1 MKITIARLAYVALA
15 IPVLLLSSAAAQVP
29 GGQAEEPKVDTIP
42 VSKLSFK
49 PVKLT
54 DSVYILNGIAPAPAG
69 TTVSGGRFGGNIGVL
84 TGPDGIFM
92 VDAQYP
98 PKEISEKV
106 LAAIRTFSN
115 APIKFLVNT
124 HFHGDHTGGNEF
136 FAKMG
141 ATVMSTP
148 PLRDRL
154 VNQNGYPVGGR
165 PTVTYNA
172 PVTYF
177 MNGEEIQIIPAFP
190 AHTDGDSFIY
200 FKNADVFM
208 MGDIGRASFPN
219 GNRAAGGG
227 DTDGLIRAFGM
238 AIGMGGPNTKYITGH
253 GPIHSRNDLIAYR
266 DAVKAIRDKIWT
278 LIQQGKTVDEVVA
291 AQPTA
296 DLDDMFLNKGFG
308 HGPAALYYDDGTYP
322 RFKTSEGFV
331 RSTYVMLQPPPPPAA
346 APAPTPAPTTRGSN

>member
-1 MKITIARLAYVALA
+1 MRMRAVRSMSAVLALGVAVALA
-15 IPVLLLSSAAAQVP
+15 AYAQ
-29 GGQAEEPKVDTIP
+29 EEPKVDTIP

-49 PVKLT
+49 PTKLT
-54 DSVYILNGIAPAPAG
+54 DNVYILNGIAPAPAG
-69 TTVSGGRFGGNIGVL
+69 TSVSGGRFGGNIGVL

-115 APIKFLVNT
+115 APIKFIVNT
-124 HFHGDHTGGNEF
+124 HFHTDHTGGNEF

-172 PVTYF
+172 PMTYF
-177 MNGEEIQIIPAFP
+177 MNGEEIQIVPAFP
-190 AHTDGDSFIY
+190 AHTDGDSFVY

-219 GNRAAGGG
+219 GNKAAGGG
-227 DTDGLIRAFGM
+227 DTDGLIRSFGV

-266 DAVKAIRDKIWT
+266 DTVKSVRDKIWT
-278 LIQQGKTVDEVVA
+278 LIQQGKTVDEVLA
-291 AQPTA
+291 ARPTA
-296 DLDDMFLNKGFG
+296 DVDDLVLNKGFG
-308 HGPAALYYDDGTYP
+308 HGPAAMYYDDGTFP
-322 RFKTSEGFV
+322 RFKNSDVFV
-331 RSTYVMLQPPPPPAA
+331 RGTYDMLKPPPPPAPA
-346 APAPTPAPTTRGSN
+346 APPAPAPATTTRSSN